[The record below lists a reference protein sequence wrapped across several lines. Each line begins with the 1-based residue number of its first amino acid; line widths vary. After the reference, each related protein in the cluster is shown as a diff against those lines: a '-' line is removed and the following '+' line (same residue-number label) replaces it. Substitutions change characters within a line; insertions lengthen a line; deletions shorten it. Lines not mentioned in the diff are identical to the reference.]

1 MTPYLLRCLACD
13 DIRNVGHART
23 FCVCGRSSARALENA
38 IVLIGPGRV
47 VDASLQDAD
56 VAVIRPSVAVAT

>member
-13 DIRNVGHART
+13 DIRNVRFTRT
-23 FCVCGRSSARALENA
+23 FCVCGRSSARALKDA
-38 IVLIGPGRV
+38 ILLIGPGRV

-56 VAVIRPSVAVAT
+56 VTVIRPSVAVAT